1 MRSHQD
7 KDNLFTLH
15 STQSTTVQRASVS
28 QRGFVE
34 ILICFKLRGV
44 GFSLEYYYFIFFYVS
59 LSSSF
64 NWLET
69 DFLEIRSSRM
79 EKLFVLFSAV

>member
-1 MRSHQD
+1 M
-7 KDNLFTLH
+7 
-15 STQSTTVQRASVS
+15 
-28 QRGFVE
+28 E
-34 ILICFKLRGV
+34 ILICLKLRGV

-64 NWLET
+64 NGLEI
-69 DFLEIRSSRM
+69 DLLEIRSSRM